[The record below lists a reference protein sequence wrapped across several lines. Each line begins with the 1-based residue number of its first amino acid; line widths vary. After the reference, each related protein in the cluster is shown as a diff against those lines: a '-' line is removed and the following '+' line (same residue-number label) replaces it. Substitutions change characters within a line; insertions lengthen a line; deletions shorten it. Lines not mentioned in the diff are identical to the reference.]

1 MKKKVMMTLKT
12 TSFPW
17 EGLDLPRDQKKCLVR
32 LVANDVNPEE
42 RRIFWARTWNGRPAL
57 LVECPNAHR
66 KSTKVPKFKK
76 LAVTDCEDE
85 SGSFLLIELLDLE
98 MQSFFHKVCLDII
111 SKLQRVSE
119 QAFRR
124 VCLLRLD
131 LWSSFLRPSR
141 SRMSFEQQKGLI
153 AELLFLKRNAFAI
166 FSVDD
171 ALDAWTGPEA
181 AHKDFSFGQ
190 TFVEV
195 KSKGGAASSS
205 ITISSE
211 RQLSINPTEDLF
223 LFVVELNPAP
233 DGAKDALSISD
244 VVQGVSDVLE
254 SPIQQVIFE
263 TKLARAG
270 FFDEDEYSDMKWTEG
285 ATSYYCVTDNF
296 PKIDLRSCVPG
307 VEGVSYRVNL
317 NFCEQFKIERAVL
330 LETVGASNV

>member
-17 EGLDLPRDQKKCLVR
+17 EGLELPPDRKKCHVR

-42 RRIFWARTWNGRPAL
+42 KRIFWARTWNARPAL
-57 LVECPNAHR
+57 LVECPSAPGR
-66 KSTKVPKFKK
+66 STKFPKFKN
-76 LAVTDCEDE
+76 LAVTDCENE
-85 SGSFLLIELLDLE
+85 SGNFLLIELLDLE

-111 SKLQRVSE
+111 SRLQRVSDE
-119 QAFRR
+119 AFRR

-153 AELLFLKRNAFAI
+153 AELFFLKRDAFAI
-166 FSVDD
+166 FSIND
-171 ALDAWTGPEA
+171 ALSAWTGPEA
-181 AHKDFSFGQ
+181 ACKDFSFGQ

-211 RQLSINPTEDLF
+211 QQLSINPTEELF
-223 LFVVELNPAP
+223 LYVVELNPAP

-244 VVQGVSDVLE
+244 IVEGVSDALE

-263 TKLARAG
+263 TKLAHAG

-285 ATSYYCVTDNF
+285 ATSYYSVTDSF
-296 PKIDLRSCVPG
+296 PKIDLRSCAPG
-307 VEGVSYRVNL
+307 VERVSYRVNL
-317 NFCEQFKIERAVL
+317 NSCEQFKIERSVL
-330 LETVGASNV
+330 LEAVGTGNV